1 MFCSK
6 CGNEV
11 SEGAKFCAN
20 CGVQVSALVQVTEE
34 TKRSFLQS
42 AFNSVSQSVKSAAT
56 SALHAG
62 DLVAHQIGDL
72 NGDGKIDAEDFKIV
86 AAKGKEIAAATASEV
101 AKLGKEALHSDLVNE
116 AAAGA
121 LVGGVVASVVPVL
134 GTATGAAV
142 GAAMGAYK
150 HITK

>member
-11 SEGAKFCAN
+11 SEGTKFCAN
-20 CGVQVSALVQVTEE
+20 CGVQVSALVQVAEE
-34 TKRSFLQS
+34 TKPSFLQS
-42 AFNSVSQSVKSAAT
+42 AFNSASQSVKSAAT

-62 DLVAHQIGDL
+62 DLVARQIGDL
-72 NGDGKIDAEDFKIV
+72 NGDGKIDGEDFKI
-86 AAKGKEIAAATASEV
+86 AANKAKQIASATLEETTS
-101 AKLGKEALHSDLVNE
+101 LGKRAIQSDLVKE

-142 GAAMGAYK
+142 GAVVGAYK

>member
-6 CGNEV
+6 CGKEV

-20 CGVQVSALVQVTEE
+20 CGIQVGALVQVTEE
-34 TKRSFLQS
+34 TKPSFLKS
-42 AFNSVSQSVKSAAT
+42 TFNSASQSIKKVTT
-56 SALHAG
+56 SALNAG
-62 DLVAHQIGDL
+62 NVVAHQIGDL
-72 NGDGKIDAEDFKIV
+72 NGDGKIDGEDFKI
-86 AAKGKEIAAATASEV
+86 AANKAKQIASATLEETTS
-101 AKLGKEALHSDLVNE
+101 LGKRAIQSDLMKE

-142 GAAMGAYK
+142 GAAVGAYK
-150 HITK
+150 HLTK

>member
-1 MFCSK
+1 MNCSN
-6 CGNEV
+6 CGKAINDD
-11 SEGAKFCAN
+11 AKFCAN
-20 CGVQVSALVQVTEE
+20 CGVQVGALVQVTEE
-34 TKRSFLQS
+34 AKPSFLQS
-42 AFNSVSQSVKSAAT
+42 AFNSASQSVKSAAA

-72 NGDGKIDAEDFKIV
+72 NGDGKIDGEDFKV
-86 AAKGKEIAAATASEV
+86 AAAKAKEIASATVDEAAS
-101 AKLGKEALHSDLVNE
+101 LGKRAIQSDLVKE

-121 LVGGVVASVVPVL
+121 LVGGVVASAVPVL

-142 GAAMGAYK
+142 GAAIGAYR